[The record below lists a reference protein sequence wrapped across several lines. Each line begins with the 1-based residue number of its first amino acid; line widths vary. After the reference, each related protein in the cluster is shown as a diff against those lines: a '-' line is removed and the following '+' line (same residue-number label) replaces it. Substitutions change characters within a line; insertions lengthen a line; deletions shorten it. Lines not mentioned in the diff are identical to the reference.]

1 MSRSLCFYNSSLL
14 LLQGAC
20 TTSRPKVGATRLFLL
35 DAIMVDVYQWRAAIG
50 LWNCCRLRITSP
62 NSSGLSPNCSSSGA
76 NSNDGTVEDNHLTTR
91 KNGGSY
97 FCVRFCLDF
106 CALRFAPEAL
116 CKCLWRSL
124 VSRET
129 LSCMIY
135 YLLFFLFLLLL
146 SGDVELN
153 PGPITVEQ
161 GNRDCLY

>member
-1 MSRSLCFYNSSLL
+1 M
-14 LLQGAC
+14 
-20 TTSRPKVGATRLFLL
+20 
-35 DAIMVDVYQWRAAIG
+35 IDVCQWRAAIG
-50 LWNCCRLRITSP
+50 LWNCCRLRITNP
-62 NSSGLSPNCSSSGA
+62 NSSGVSSNRSSGA
-76 NSNDGTVEDNHLTTR
+76 NPNDGTVEDNDLTAR
-91 KNGGSY
+91 KNGDSY

-116 CKCLWRSL
+116 CKCFWRSL

-161 GNRDCLY
+161 GNSDCLY

>member
-14 LLQGAC
+14 FYKGRAQNLGLKWA
-20 TTSRPKVGATRLFLL
+20 RRVFFERNPL
-35 DAIMVDVYQWRAAIG
+35 DAIMVDVCQWRAAIG
-50 LWNCCRLRITSP
+50 LWNCCRLRLTSP
-62 NSSGLSPNCSSSGA
+62 NSSGVSPNRSSSGA
-76 NSNDGTVEDNHLTTR
+76 NSNDGTVEDNHLTAR

-106 CALRFAPEAL
+106 CALRFVPKAL

-161 GNRDCLY
+161 GI